1 MMDWKKASTELQRP
15 LDTAAIKDP
24 PRGKFGQYVDG
35 YHMITEAN
43 RIFGHDGWS
52 YTITRLER
60 ASEGI
65 VDLKGR
71 DGPYHQYRCSYICT
85 VQVNVAGVIREGAAV
100 GVGNGKPENMGDVI
114 ESAVKE
120 AETDALK
127 RALRSLGNT
136 FGLALYEKDES
147 KRQVGNGAEI
157 NEAIA
162 DINAAP
168 NGKAL
173 LAVMDRI
180 GRLNNLDAVKA
191 ARIERI
197 NAIAKG
203 APSIEALDVMSR
215 AFADDWHAVKQSADA
230 RKEELTQ
237 DMEAA

>member
-1 MMDWKKASTELQRP
+1 MDWQKATTELQRP
-15 LDTAAIKDP
+15 LDPAAIKDP
-24 PRGKFGQYVDG
+24 PKGKFGQYVDG

-52 YTITRLER
+52 YTITRLEQ

-65 VDLKGR
+65 VELQGR
-71 DGPYHQYRCSYICT
+71 GEPYKQYRCSYICT

-136 FGLALYEKDES
+136 FGLALYEKDEN
-147 KRQVGNGAEI
+147 KRQVGNGAEVDA
-157 NEAIA
+157 AIA
-162 DINAAP
+162 DINACET
-168 NGKAL
+168 GKAL
-173 LAVMDRI
+173 LEVLNRI
-180 GRLNNLDAVKA
+180 GRMNNLDAVKF

-197 NAIAKG
+197 NTIAKG
-203 APSIEALDVMSR
+203 APSVEAIDAMSK
-215 AFADDWHAVKQSADA
+215 AFAADWHAVKQSADA
-230 RKEELTQ
+230 RREELTQ
-237 DMEAA
+237 NKEAA